1 MLDQLR
7 DDKWPIS
14 LRGLMVLGTAIWL
27 IIMFFVP
34 SHIVYDNMM
43 KEIGWGEKMI
53 GKGEFTDVM
62 ATANARYKFVFID
75 TGIDSTL
82 KDYYTPKKANTVV
95 GEKFNEIGA
104 LAVPFFM
111 NGAKVLNMLMY
122 IMTYRITLIIYWFPF
137 LVVVGL
143 PSMFAGM
150 MKWMSKRYT
159 FGYSSPFFNRRS
171 MTMIGWG
178 IFSMILSLF
187 IPLPI
192 PPMIGAVIM
201 IVAMPIA
208 FILLISNLP
217 KRI

>member
-1 MLDQLR
+1 MLDQLK

-14 LRGLMVLGTAIWL
+14 FKGLMIWGTAIWL
-27 IIMFFVP
+27 VIMFFVP
-34 SHIVYDNMM
+34 ASFVYENMM
-43 KEIGWGEKMI
+43 KEISWGEKMI
-53 GKGEFTDVM
+53 GINEFPAVM
-62 ATANARYKFVFID
+62 DTTNARYKYLFID
-75 TGIDSTL
+75 THIDAAL
-82 KDYYTPKKANTVV
+82 KGYYQPIKAKTTTGDV
-95 GEKFNEIGA
+95 FNKIGD

-111 NGAKVLNMLMY
+111 NGAKVFNYLLF
-122 IMTYRITLIIYWFPF
+122 IMTYRLSLIMYWIPF
-137 LVVVGL
+137 LLVVGV
-143 PSMFAGM
+143 PSMFAGL

-171 MTMIGWG
+171 LTMIGWG

-187 IPLPI
+187 VPFPI
-192 PPMIGAVIM
+192 PPMIGAVVM

>member
-1 MLDQLR
+1 MLDQLK

-14 LRGLMVLGTAIWL
+14 FKGLMIWGTAIWL
-27 IIMFFVP
+27 VIMFFVP
-34 SHIVYDNMM
+34 ASFVYENMM
-43 KEIGWGEKMI
+43 KEISWGEKMI
-53 GKGEFTDVM
+53 GIKEFPAVM
-62 ATANARYKFVFID
+62 DTTNARYKYLFID
-75 TGIDSTL
+75 THIDSAL
-82 KDYYTPKKANTVV
+82 KGYYQPIKAKTTTGDV
-95 GEKFNEIGA
+95 FNKIGD

-111 NGAKVLNMLMY
+111 NGAKVFNYLLY
-122 IMTYRITLIIYWFPF
+122 IMTYRLSLIMYWIPF
-137 LVVVGL
+137 LLVVGV
-143 PSMFAGM
+143 PSMFAGL

-171 MTMIGWG
+171 LTMIGWG

-187 IPLPI
+187 VPFPI
-192 PPMIGAVIM
+192 PPMIGAVVM

>member
-1 MLDQLR
+1 MLDQLK

-14 LRGLMVLGTAIWL
+14 FKGLMMWGTAIWL
-27 IIMFFVP
+27 VIMFFVP
-34 SHIVYDNMM
+34 ASFVYENMM
-43 KEIGWGEKMI
+43 KEISWGEKMI
-53 GKGEFTDVM
+53 GINEFPAVM
-62 ATANARYKFVFID
+62 DTTKARYKYFFID
-75 TGIDSTL
+75 THIDSAL
-82 KDYYTPKKANTVV
+82 KGYYQPIKAKTTT
-95 GEKFNEIGA
+95 GDAFNKIGD

-111 NGAKVLNMLMY
+111 NGAKVFNYLLF
-122 IMTYRITLIIYWFPF
+122 IMTYRLSLIMYWIPF
-137 LVVVGL
+137 LLVVGV
-143 PSMFAGM
+143 PSMFAGS

-171 MTMIGWG
+171 LTMIGWG

-187 IPLPI
+187 VPFPI
-192 PPMIGAVIM
+192 PPMIGAVVM

>member
-14 LRGLMVLGTAIWL
+14 FKGIMVWCTAIWL
-27 IIMFFVP
+27 VVMFFV
-34 SHIVYDNMM
+34 SSSYVYKNMM
-43 KEIGWGEKMI
+43 TEIGWGEKMI
-53 GKGEFTDVM
+53 GASEFSEVM
-62 ATANARYKFVFID
+62 KTVNSRYKYFFID
-75 TGIDSTL
+75 THIDGTL
-82 KDYYTPKKANTVV
+82 KDYYTPVKAETTA
-95 GEKFNEIGA
+95 GEGFNKIGH

-111 NGAKVLNMLMY
+111 NGAKVLNYLLY
-122 IMTYRITLIIYWFPF
+122 IMTYRLSLMFYWFPF
-137 LVVVGL
+137 LMVVAL
-143 PSMFAGM
+143 PSIFAGS

-159 FGYSSPFFNRRS
+159 FEYSSPFFNRRS

-187 IPLPI
+187 IPFPVY
-192 PPMIGAVIM
+192 PMIGAVVM
-201 IVAMPIA
+201 IVAMPVA